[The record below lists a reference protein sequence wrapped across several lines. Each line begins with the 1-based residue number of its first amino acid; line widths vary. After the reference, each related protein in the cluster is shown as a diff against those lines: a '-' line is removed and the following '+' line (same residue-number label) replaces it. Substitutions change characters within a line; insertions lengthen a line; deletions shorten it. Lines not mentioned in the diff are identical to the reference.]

1 MTFRLTLT
9 AVLLPLL
16 ICACELFVIGSTS
29 GKKPVERTQKSA
41 EGVVHLWKAE
51 LDTGN
56 LQAMTELMLHSSGRS
71 LLAIERYELGDD
83 LEHWRNLIGDK
94 PVTSTVSDTLSES
107 SQTVTITV
115 DYIRDVKFWT
125 LNKQGLWYI
134 INVK

>member
-1 MTFRLTLT
+1 MTFRLIIT
-9 AVLLPLL
+9 ASLLPLL
-16 ICACELFVIGSTS
+16 ISACELFVIGSSS
-29 GKKPVERTQKSA
+29 GRKPVDRSQKSA

-94 PVTSTVSDTLSES
+94 PITSTVSDTLSES

-115 DYIRDVKFWT
+115 DYIRDVRFWT

-134 INVK
+134 VNVK